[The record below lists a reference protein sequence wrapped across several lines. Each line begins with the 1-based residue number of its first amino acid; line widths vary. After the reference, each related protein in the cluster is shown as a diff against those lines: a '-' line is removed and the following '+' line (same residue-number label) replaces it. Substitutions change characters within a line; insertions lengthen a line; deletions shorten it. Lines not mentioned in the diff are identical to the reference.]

1 MRISD
6 WSSDVCSSD
15 LQFVALA
22 VPQPDRRQR
31 DAVEAIGLDHRIMRL
46 VEEGETLPDAGV
58 AGQAVVADHVAG
70 EARGAAEAGDRPA
83 RFCPQHRG
91 AIGGLDPAGHQACGG
106 DSGEDRKSVREG
118 KSVAERVTYA

>member
-70 EARGAAEAGDRPA
+70 EARGAAAAGDRPA
-83 RFCPQHRG
+83 RFLPQHRG
-91 AIGGLDPAGHQACGG
+91 AIGGPAHVWHMAGGGYIG
-106 DSGEDRKSVREG
+106 DSDRDAIV
-118 KSVAERVTYA
+118 

>member
-70 EARGAAEAGDRPA
+70 EVRGAAEAGDRPA
-83 RFCPQHRG
+83 RFFPPHRG
-91 AIGGLDPAGHQACGG
+91 ESRGLDHTGTLIFGG
-106 DSGEDRKSVREG
+106 TIVDSDRGALVPKTRT
-118 KSVAERVTYA
+118 R

>member
-31 DAVEAIGLDHRIMRL
+31 DAVEAIGLDPRIMRL

-58 AGQAVVADHVAG
+58 AGQSVVADHVAG
-70 EARGAAEAGDRPA
+70 EERGAAEAGYRPA
-83 RFCPQHRG
+83 RFFPKHNGARSDERRVGKVLVGTLGARRLMYSKTKKQH
-91 AIGGLDPAGHQACGG
+91 I
-106 DSGEDRKSVREG
+106 
-118 KSVAERVTYA
+118 YARPTN